1 MQVATKGK
9 LKDFQKLYHESPER
23 IEITD
28 SSGNTVLHLA
38 SANGHLDIVDFIL
51 GHGGGQR
58 N

>member
-38 SANGHLDIVDFIL
+38 SANRALKIQIL
-51 GHGGGQR
+51 II
-58 N
+58 